1 MLATGVVGFALAL
14 YILKKMWFTDATAG
28 NDTEI
33 THYASS
39 DTTNSPSSN
48 RTARYE
54 FEIGGSNMSREPWFN
69 VVTR

>member
-39 DTTNSPSSN
+39 DTPNSASDN
-48 RTARYE
+48 RRAAYE
-54 FEIGGSNMSREPWFN
+54 YGMGGSNMSRQPWYN